1 MQFVPILMYC
11 IPMDLWT
18 KIAEGSSALISRVK
32 SSIKT
37 LRSKVRALSNTKIFF
52 IDFFIH
58 SYNFLSLVAV
68 FVVNITFNIF
78 SVIQLP

>member
-1 MQFVPILMYC
+1 MQFVPILMYS
-11 IPMDLWT
+11 IPMDYWA

-37 LRSKVRALSNTKIFF
+37 LRSKVRALSNTKNFF

>member
-1 MQFVPILMYC
+1 MA
-11 IPMDLWT
+11 
-18 KIAEGSSALISRVK
+18 KIAEGFSALTSRVK